1 MAVFVVALEDKTSGP
16 AETAADAVRGLSAEF
31 DALQKELAGVEAM
44 QAKAFAHHGKSA
56 IKGASEGD
64 ILADIKKQ
72 QQAALAGHDQ
82 DRDAMLG
89 RSKLLDELAQKE
101 KTAADE
107 ANAMGSNFSEATDQ
121 LGPYLDVIGQIVE
134 GWKKIGRAVVEAMK
148 LAVQLTQEKNALEET
163 FNVFTN
169 GMGGQLLDELEDLA
183 AELPFTADKLNAW
196 AKSLLAAGITGDQLK
211 TSIKAIAAATAI
223 MGESGGAAAEG
234 LIKRFGMAAEAGQKI
249 SLDRRILTQ
258 LASAGVSVAALAKQL
273 GVAPEKL
280 GEMKIGAKELGDAMQ
295 KALIAQGAG
304 PLAALGNTWASISA
318 KISEGF
324 DDAFEDLDD
333 LVGPFM
339 AELKSLASEFFA
351 GSVASQGFAGA
362 VKGVLTPAFQFATGA
377 VRWLHLAFL
386 EIEIAVLKV
395 RIALKPV
402 TSALGEIGISSGLV
416 SYALFAMKYILI
428 GIAIIFGVLALA
440 VAAVALPFV
449 IAALAI
455 YGIGKAISYVIG
467 LIGGAIDNFD
477 NIAAAASQAGSD
489 IITGLG
495 NALQSGAAWVIGIA
509 AAVAT
514 GIIGAITGPLKISS
528 PSRVM
533 MTLGDYTMQ
542 GLALGIEGGQG
553 GVEAAAQGAGMATV
567 TGTQK
572 GAADAGGGGQGGG
585 RGIHLTLEEG
595 AVQINATGDPS
606 EVRGMVEEA
615 FAVLLERLAAKAGL

>member
-1 MAVFVVALEDKTSGP
+1 MAVFTVQLEDKTSGP
-16 AETAADAVRGLSAEF
+16 AETAAEAVRGLSAEF

-56 IKGASEGD
+56 FKNASEGD

-169 GMGGQLLDELEDLA
+169 GMGGALLDELEDLA

-234 LIKRFGMAAEAGQKI
+234 LIKRFAMAAEAGQKI

-386 EIEIAVLKV
+386 EVEIAVLKV

-402 TSALGEIGISSGLV
+402 TSALGEIGISSGVV

-428 GIAIIFGVLALA
+428 GVAIIFGVLALA

-477 NIAAAASQAGSD
+477 NIAAAASQAGSN

-495 NALQSGAAWVIGIA
+495 NALQSGSAWVIAIA

-533 MTLGDYTMQ
+533 MKLGDYTMQ

-553 GVEAAAQGAGMATV
+553 DVEAAAQGAGMATV
-567 TGTQK
+567 SGTQK
-572 GAADAGGGGQGGG
+572 GAADAGGGQGGG